1 MKCFQKYIPQK
12 ETPMDMRLDITFHD
26 PNTPEDTYK
35 MVTKVF
41 SEGETADRR
50 YEKRKRTGFERPANR
65 YIIVA
70 DLSI

>member
-1 MKCFQKYIPQK
+1 
-12 ETPMDMRLDITFHD
+12 MDMRLDITFHD

-41 SEGETADRR
+41 SEAWV
-50 YEKRKRTGFERPANR
+50 KRLIDDMKSGKEQVSERPANR

>member
-1 MKCFQKYIPQK
+1 
-12 ETPMDMRLDITFHD
+12 MDMRLDITFHD

-41 SEGETADRR
+41 SEAWV
-50 YEKRKRTGFERPANR
+50 KRLIDDMKSGPTNR
-65 YIIVA
+65 YIITA

>member
-1 MKCFQKYIPQK
+1 
-12 ETPMDMRLDITFHD
+12 MDMRLDITFHD

-41 SEGETADRR
+41 SEAWVKRLIDE
-50 YEKRKRTGFERPANR
+50 YEKRKRTGSERPANR

>member
-41 SEGETADRR
+41 SEAWV
-50 YEKRKRTGFERPANR
+50 KRLIDDMKSGKEQ
-65 YIIVA
+65 
-70 DLSI
+70 DLSDWQTDT

>member
-12 ETPMDMRLDITFHD
+12 ETLMDMRLDITFHD

-41 SEGETADRR
+41 GEVWV
-50 YEKRKRTGFERPANR
+50 KRLIDDVKSGKDP
-65 YIIVA
+65 
-70 DLSI
+70 DLSDNQADT